1 MSKGIKKAIRS
12 FFNKRG
18 YEIVKVE
25 GPRPPRPESDKK
37 DILFENGYIVDAAKV
52 DFCREDFDNR
62 DKSYVTVNWVIPQP
76 GIGSGGHMTIF
87 RTIDHIGRLG
97 IKSKIY
103 CFGGDGLATSA
114 GLRDFAKQYYDVDL
128 AHNEIYP
135 DVSMMGYG
143 DAVIAT
149 SWNTAYAVRNFNNCI
164 SKFYFVQDF
173 EPFFYGVGSYYYFA
187 ENTYKMGFRGITAG
201 YWLRDKLR
209 DEYGMETFGFRFAY
223 DKELYKPHV
232 KEDDTDRVLLYARPY
247 TDRRAFEVGVLALEV
262 LAKNRPDLE
271 VVFIGQ
277 KLDDYKFNFKYR
289 DLGIVDIRDLSAVYG
304 TCDMCLVLSATN
316 LSLLPM
322 EVMAS
327 GSVVVSN
334 VGPNNEWLLNDEN
347 SVLVEC
353 DPLVIADKLDYLLG
367 HKEELEKIKAN
378 SRKYIENITWDEE
391 LAKVAD
397 FIKSCVDKDVRAIK
411 E

>member
-1 MSKGIKKAIRS
+1 MSKGIKKAIRA

-25 GPRPPRPESDKK
+25 GPRPPLPESDKK
-37 DILFENGYIVDAAKV
+37 DILFENRFIVDAAKV
-52 DFCREDFDNR
+52 DFSQEDFENR

-114 GLRDFAKQYYDVDL
+114 GLRNFVKQYFDVDL
-128 AHNEIYP
+128 GHNEIYP
-135 DVSMMGYG
+135 DVSMMGYA

-209 DEYGMETFGFRFAY
+209 DEYGMETMGFRFAY
-223 DKELYKPHV
+223 DKDLYKPHV
-232 KEDDTDRVLLYARPY
+232 KKDDVDRVLFYARPY
-247 TDRRAFEVGVLALEV
+247 TERRAFEVGVLALEV
-262 LAKNRPDLE
+262 LAKHRPGLE

-277 KLDDYKFNFKYR
+277 KLDDYKFNFKYK

-304 TCDMCLVLSATN
+304 DCDMCLVLSSTN

-334 VGPNNEWLLNDEN
+334 VGPNNEWLLNSEN
-347 SVLVEC
+347 SILVEC
-353 DPLVIADKLDYLLG
+353 DPLIIADRLEYYLD
-367 HKEELEKIKAN
+367 HKEELEKIKAD
-378 SRKYIENITWDEE
+378 SKKYIESITWDEE
-391 LAKVAD
+391 LSSVAD
-397 FIKSCVDKDVRAIK
+397 FIKSCVDKDVR
-411 E
+411 ER